1 MYSCD
6 NDSLG
11 IDVYFYICYVYVYG
25 PGSASGVESNSHRIF
40 GIGGWFDR
48 EYIEYIGKEGVD
60 KEKVMDEKS
69 ITFCIYSFA
78 NIPRASSGMI
88 KV

>member
-25 PGSASGVESNSHRIF
+25 SGSASRVESNSHRIF
-40 GIGGWFDR
+40 SIGSWFDR
-48 EYIEYIGKEGVD
+48 KYIEYIGKEGV
-60 KEKVMDEKS
+60 VICS
-69 ITFCIYSFA
+69 
-78 NIPRASSGMI
+78 RQ
-88 KV
+88 

>member
-48 EYIEYIGKEGVD
+48 EYIEYIGKEGVVICS
-60 KEKVMDEKS
+60 KQ
-69 ITFCIYSFA
+69 
-78 NIPRASSGMI
+78 
-88 KV
+88 